1 LGTVTSFLASYLTS
15 DRGSSGLPPEASQT
29 LRVLG
34 ELLRQHLYRNFTA
47 QVGVLG
53 TVHFAHTPLANFLE
67 NPVVAN
73 GLAEHGTPLGA
84 MQLRPMLRVEGVKGN
99 THDQDVF
106 TQSHMFEF
114 ANSIVL
120 TWADLW

>member
-1 LGTVTSFLASYLTS
+1 MS
-15 DRGSSGLPPEASQT
+15 GSACFFWVNKGIKKPTPKMSPETILPIM
-29 LRVLG
+29 V
-34 ELLRQHLYRNFTA
+34 
-47 QVGVLG
+47 
-53 TVHFAHTPLANFLE
+53 PLSS
-67 NPVVAN
+67 
-73 GLAEHGTPLGA
+73 A

-120 TWADLW
+120 TGADLW

>member
-1 LGTVTSFLASYLTS
+1 M
-15 DRGSSGLPPEASQT
+15 
-29 LRVLG
+29 
-34 ELLRQHLYRNFTA
+34 
-47 QVGVLG
+47 
-53 TVHFAHTPLANFLE
+53 
-67 NPVVAN
+67 AN
-73 GLAEHGTPLGA
+73 GFAEHGTPLGA

-120 TWADLW
+120 TGADLW